1 MLYLCS
7 RPTRKSRSSRA
18 SSFVFSPLSGEKG
31 RQKAKTIGHLEKTT
45 YDLVF
50 SKCFVV
56 SPKCPI
62 VEIRKPAVVRKL
74 SRNCSRRLK
83 TLKLKDLGHPIFRSA
98 RTVSKGAANRHLR
111 PSRGR
116 ACLFGAESRRSDL
129 TALRTSLSSPHFRFA
144 GGT

>member
-1 MLYLCS
+1 MLYLCTA
-7 RPTRKSRSSRA
+7 RPRISCFGRA
-18 SSFVFSPLSGEKG
+18 SSVSFCPYLPKKRSGEGVTTCRIVFSKCFVVF
-31 RQKAKTIGHLEKTT
+31 RKCRI
-45 YDLVF
+45 VF

-56 SPKCPI
+56 S
-62 VEIRKPAVVRKL
+62 RKQPAD
-74 SRNCSRRLK
+74 CFRRLK

-116 ACLFGAESRRSDL
+116 AYLFGTASPRSGL
-129 TALRTSLSSPHFRFA
+129 TAHRTGLLNPHFRFA

>member
-1 MLYLCS
+1 MLYICIGKPRTS
-7 RPTRKSRSSRA
+7 RKYRA
-18 SSFVFSPLSGEKG
+18 SSVSFCPDLPKNRPEEG
-31 RQKAKTIGHLEKTT
+31 ATT
-45 YDLVF
+45 CRIIF

-56 SPKCPI
+56 FSKCRI
-62 VEIRKPAVVRKL
+62 VFRKSFLVSQKQPAD
-74 SRNCSRRLK
+74 CSRRLK

-116 ACLFGAESRRSDL
+116 ACLFGTESRRSDL
-129 TALRTSLSSPHFRFA
+129 TALRTGLLTPHFRFA